1 MTLRIRPHKHHH
13 KRSSVNRSRKYAQ
26 FFSPLEDFHT
36 VPLRGR
42 ARENTDVYL
51 RGTKLAVQRRI
62 MGAFRTHYRH
72 EGPCQVLPTRAIPRH
87 TLSITWYS
95 WVAEAQLRLMG

>member
-62 MGAFRTHYRH
+62 MGAFRTHYRMKDLARSCRPELFPDIH
-72 EGPCQVLPTRAIPRH
+72 RH

-95 WVAEAQLRLMG
+95 WVAE